1 MSQEVVWCQVV
12 CVSKLCVCEEVVW
25 CHVVCEQVVSQEVVW
40 CQVVREQVVCVC
52 VRKLYGDKFCVCE

>member
-25 CHVVCEQVVSQEVVW
+25 CHVVCEQVVSQESCVVPS
-40 CQVVREQVVCVC
+40 CARASCVVCV
-52 VRKLYGDKFCVCE
+52 

>member
-1 MSQEVVWCQVV
+1 M

-40 CQVVREQVVCVC
+40 CQVVREQVVCV
-52 VRKLYGDKFCVCE
+52 